1 MRETKFSMNA
11 LLLVVIIF
19 SAITF
24 FVSIKV
30 VDLADHRAVNDF
42 YPVEGT
48 DVAVRYSSI
57 YPNGIYEGDKTN
69 GVLKVEGDFGHDW
82 GAAAVGD
89 QLYLNEYTRTD
100 MGLMMCQV
108 VRVDLNTYEKEV
120 LWRDAIL
127 RGRCASGELVCLR
140 GFLMPSGF
148 PENNSLCRLYAM
160 SSAEIRPENGDALV
174 TYVDGESGE
183 ILYSVRDRET
193 ETETFDALYLERT
206 LEEVRG

>member
-30 VDLADHRAVNDF
+30 VDLADHRAINDF

-48 DVAVRYSSI
+48 KVAVRYSSI

-69 GVLKVEGDFGHDW
+69 GKLKVEGDFGHDW
-82 GAAAVGD
+82 GAAAVGN

-100 MGLMMCQV
+100 MGMMMCQV

-140 GFLMPSGF
+140 GFLMPASF
-148 PENNSLCRLYAM
+148 PESNSLCRLYAM
-160 SSAEIRPENGDALV
+160 SSADIRPENGDALV

-193 ETETFDALYLERT
+193 QTDAFDSLYLERT

>member
-1 MRETKFSMNA
+1 MRETKFSVNA

-30 VDLADHRAVNDF
+30 VDLSDRQAVNDF
-42 YPVEGT
+42 YPVENTG
-48 DVAVRYSSI
+48 VAVRYSSI

-69 GVLKVEGDFGHDW
+69 GTLKVEGDFGHDW

-100 MGLMMCQV
+100 MGMMMCQV
-108 VRVDLNTYEKEV
+108 VRVDLHTYEKHV

-140 GFLMPSGF
+140 GFLMPSSF
-148 PENNSLCRLYAM
+148 PETNSFCRLYGM
-160 SSAEIRPENGDALV
+160 SYPEIRMESGSAVV
-174 TYVDGESGE
+174 TFVDGNSGE
-183 ILYSVRDRET
+183 IVYSVRDDDT
-193 ETETFDALYLERT
+193 DSDAFDARYLERT
-206 LEEVRG
+206 LGEVRG